1 MGLHVLPAVWT
12 GVHRAPSADGQRL
25 SAGPFAALADSQ
37 YRRYSVAVLA
47 SNSALAIETMARV
60 WLLQQMTG
68 SPLMVSLVPALLMLP
83 MLFLSVPGGELADR
97 VSRKA
102 LTLAYEAFSMGT
114 YVVLG
119 YLVVAGRAE
128 PWHVLAATALQGIA
142 GAITAPARQ
151 TFITDL
157 VQERHQRGALGLSM
171 TTANVSAI
179 VGPALGGL
187 LIASYGLQQA
197 FIAAAIVAA
206 PALPLYLLLKPAAA
220 RPHALHRGGM
230 VKNLKEGLRYIAGD
244 GSLRW
249 LLFACLVMI
258 VTVNSWG
265 AVFPA
270 FAQDVLK
277 VGAGGLGVL
286 SVAVGAGSLA
296 ATILVVL
303 ISGRVP
309 DKTVEVVSGFLF
321 ALFVLGVALSTSYGI
336 SIVLVALAAFAA
348 TAFFQT
354 NLTAVQLH
362 APEEYRG
369 RVISVRFVAW
379 GLQPV
384 GLLALGALAEVIGPQ
399 SALAAFSVAGAV
411 ALGVMVVVLRP
422 HHIRR
427 LEEMKVEREAGHVAR
442 RGAFTYM
449 PGGHFP
455 GLHRPGRRP
464 SATPLEGRKAA

>member
-1 MGLHVLPAVWT
+1 MNG
-12 GVHRAPSADGQRL
+12 DGNRG
-25 SAGPFAALADSQ
+25 SVGPFAALADSQ
-37 YRRYSVAVLA
+37 YRRYSLAALA

-60 WLLQQMTG
+60 WLLQQLTG
-68 SPLMVSLVPALLMLP
+68 SPLVVSLVPALLMLP

-102 LTLAYEAFSMGT
+102 LTLAYEAFSLGT
-114 YVVLG
+114 YVILG
-119 YLVVAGRAE
+119 YLVIAGRAE

-142 GAITAPARQ
+142 GAVTAPARQ

-157 VQERHQRGALGLSM
+157 VQERNQRGALGLSM
-171 TTANVSAI
+171 TVANISAI
-179 VGPALGGL
+179 VGPAAGGL

-197 FIAAAIVAA
+197 FVAAAIVAA
-206 PALPLYLLLKPAAA
+206 PALPLYILLRPAAA

-230 VKNLKEGLRYIAGD
+230 VKNLREGLQYIAGD

-270 FAQDVLK
+270 FAEDVLR

-286 SVAVGAGSLA
+286 GVAVGVGSLA
-296 ATILVVL
+296 ATILVVV

-321 ALFVLGVALSTSYGI
+321 ALFVLGVALSTSYVV

-348 TAFFQT
+348 TCFFQT

-384 GLLALGALAEVIGPQ
+384 GLLALGALAEVVGPQ
-399 SALAAFSVAGAV
+399 PALAAFSIGGAL
-411 ALGVMVVVLRP
+411 ALGILVAVLRP
-422 HHIRR
+422 HHVRR
-427 LEEMKVEREAGHVAR
+427 LEQMKSARHAAHRLR
-442 RGAFTYM
+442 RGAFTYL

-455 GLHRPGRRP
+455 GLRGHGRGHGRRP
-464 SATPLEGRKAA
+464 STAPLEGRRAA